1 MTNTEN
7 SEQYDMREKDS
18 LHVIMDPKNLFRLML
33 YMVQNVVFC
42 ETIVN
47 ELM

>member
-1 MTNTEN
+1 MEK
-7 SEQYDMREKDS
+7 SEQCGMGEKDS

-42 ETIVN
+42 EIIVN
-47 ELM
+47 EVI